1 MNNRI
6 AAIARYTVLE
16 ALRTR
21 LALTVLVVAVLV
33 LAASF
38 FVREIAVTESLRFQ
52 TAFYAATMRFA
63 MVFLAALYVIASI
76 GREFQDKGLDMVVA
90 LDLPRGHYALGKLAG
105 YLVVATALAAAAGV
119 PLLFLTGS
127 ESVFQWTASLA
138 IELAVIVALALFC
151 AITFNQLMPAASF
164 VLAFYLLARALA
176 AARLIA
182 ANPIAGAESLTHRVI
197 AGILDALALVIPPI
211 DQWTRTSWLVD
222 DAGAWSAL
230 AVIVAQGAIC
240 TLIFGAAAVFDLYRK
255 NF

>member
-164 VLAFYLLARALA
+164 VLAFICSRARW
-176 AARLIA
+176 RR
-182 ANPIAGAESLTHRVI
+182 PG
-197 AGILDALALVIPPI
+197 
-211 DQWTRTSWLVD
+211 
-222 DAGAWSAL
+222 
-230 AVIVAQGAIC
+230 
-240 TLIFGAAAVFDLYRK
+240 
-255 NF
+255 